1 MEPARP
7 QDRTPC
13 AVSWDASRVEWDW
26 EPETGTVLEGW
37 AWTGSWGFTLRTKD
51 HIGRARKQEV
61 RAASFMTLVFSLM
74 VLSDPAHIITFFP
87 VVLPEANPASD
98 LHTLQLMEVKVSL
111 LPGQTPVHPSKSL
124 GLPSVLWPV
133 SDPGGLGVSG
143 HACLLGGPACLS
155 GVISQ
160 STKATRRRLAWEGRR
175 VGVVEVLAQVR

>member
-1 MEPARP
+1 M
-7 QDRTPC
+7 
-13 AVSWDASRVEWDW
+13 EWDW

-37 AWTGSWGFTLRTKD
+37 AWTESWGFTLRTKD

-61 RAASFMTLVFSLM
+61 WAASFMTLAFSLM

-124 GLPSVLWPV
+124 GLQVFSGLPV
-133 SDPGGLGVSG
+133 TLGDWECQG
-143 HACLLGGPACLS
+143 TPACL
-155 GVISQ
+155 G
-160 STKATRRRLAWEGRR
+160 
-175 VGVVEVLAQVR
+175 AQHACPE